1 MRLVAPT
8 TAFAALVRLL
18 AAATMIAVIAVGAPM
33 HSHDLALG
41 TGEAGAPKNSTCAAC
56 VSSASPGLV
65 AERGEFAPGFRAVD
79 LVPAV
84 ESCAVARSLPIRAG
98 RAPPAA

>member
-1 MRLVAPT
+1 MRLVAPK

-18 AAATMIAVIAVGAPM
+18 AAATTIAVIAVGAPM
-33 HSHDLALG
+33 HSHDLAFG
-41 TGEAGAPKNSTCAAC
+41 NGEASAPKNPTCAAC

-65 AERGEFAPGFRAVD
+65 AERGECAPGFQPVD
-79 LVPAV
+79 LVPAT
-84 ESCAVARSLPIRAG
+84 ESCTVALSLPIRSG